1 MAKLWSLLRSIIS
14 GAAGQ
19 SASAAARTQALVQGA
34 RAYLAQGHADYLRSI
49 VQGNRAQACPHSLS
63 MTLTTAT
70 SCYALHVQACM
81 CKKSHFA
88 HGWQLLPYLDGLE
101 TCGWLTKGNHSLLV
115 HATHRY
121 VSAMH
126 LRADWVQA
134 NLGGSPT
141 RLDWTKAFLRV
152 KEKDRGPLDFDVPG
166 GADTTWQRVYLCLRS
181 GYDTEAIEVLI
192 IPHRKHSPS
201 LLIIWR
207 S

>member
-1 MAKLWSLLRSIIS
+1 
-14 GAAGQ
+14 
-19 SASAAARTQALVQGA
+19 
-34 RAYLAQGHADYLRSI
+34 
-49 VQGNRAQACPHSLS
+49 
-63 MTLTTAT
+63 
-70 SCYALHVQACM
+70 M

-192 IPHRKHSPS
+192 ISPQKNSPS

-207 S
+207 SWLYKVYMTYSRTRLYMMCADLCGQKAIHSLGRNGGGCLVPTQCSV